1 MVSVDIEVVVI
12 SFLIVVLKGGVVNL
26 TCSVSVEAVADEA
39 AGVGFGLV
47 VMVLFV
53 EVLIE
58 GVVMV
63 VVIFGVVKIDVVCS
77 FGVKVNNI
85 M

>member
-1 MVSVDIEVVVI
+1 VIVI
-12 SFLIVVLKGGVVNL
+12 SFLTVVLKGGVVNL
-26 TCSVSVEAVADEA
+26 TISLSAEAAVDEA
-39 AGVGFGLV
+39 TDVGFGLV

-53 EVLIE
+53 EVVVME

-63 VVIFGVVKIDVVCS
+63 VIMFGMVKTDVVCS

>member
-1 MVSVDIEVVVI
+1 VIVI
-12 SFLIVVLKGGVVNL
+12 SFLTVVLKGGVVNL
-26 TCSVSVEAVADEA
+26 TISLSAEAAVDEA
-39 AGVGFGLV
+39 TDVGFGLV
-47 VMVLFV
+47 VTVLFV
-53 EVLIE
+53 EVVVME

-63 VVIFGVVKIDVVCS
+63 VIMFGMVKTDVVCS

>member
-1 MVSVDIEVVVI
+1 MVVI

-26 TCSVSVEAVADEA
+26 TFSISVEATVDEA
-39 AGVGFGLV
+39 TGVGFGLM

-53 EVLIE
+53 EVVME
-58 GVVMV
+58 GVVMAV
-63 VVIFGVVKIDVVCS
+63 VMFGVVKIDVVCS

>member
-1 MVSVDIEVVVI
+1 MIVI
-12 SFLIVVLKGGVVNL
+12 SFLTVVLKGGVVNL
-26 TCSVSVEAVADEA
+26 TISLSAEAAVDEA
-39 AGVGFGLV
+39 TDVGFGLV

-53 EVLIE
+53 EVVVME

-63 VVIFGVVKIDVVCS
+63 VIMFGMVKTDVVCS

>member
-1 MVSVDIEVVVI
+1 MVVI

-26 TCSVSVEAVADEA
+26 KCSISVEAAVDEA
-39 AGVGFGLV
+39 TGVGFGLV

-53 EVLIE
+53 EVVME

-63 VVIFGVVKIDVVCS
+63 VVMFDVVKIDVVCS

>member
-1 MVSVDIEVVVI
+1 MVSVGIEVVVI

-26 TCSVSVEAVADEA
+26 TCSVSVEAAADEA
-39 AGVGFGLV
+39 AGVGFSLV
-47 VMVLFV
+47 VVVLFV
-53 EVLIE
+53 EGLME

-63 VVIFGVVKIDVVCS
+63 VVIFGIVKIDVVCS
-77 FGVKVNNI
+77 FGVQVNNI